1 MALDNALGTKT
12 PDITGGTVDILAGKK
27 GRTPSVQDMI
37 GVKGDI
43 FRQMQQKNEE
53 LARIEPEAA
62 VKQATIKAGVES
74 ELAGQE
80 KAQLQNYQQE
90 MAKLN
95 IPEFEPTQ
103 ETFLGLATMAS
114 LIAFVGRGVAGQPGT
129 TSATGAITAMAG
141 MMKGYQQGRKD
152 VFEREKAIFD
162 KNLQTIK
169 SKTEKL
175 KNELELSMKM
185 AATDRRAAEAKAT
198 IAIAESNSPVLKAK
212 YEKQGLEEA
221 SKFADGLMKDV
232 QFIESERNKLL
243 KGKGTGEIGLPK
255 DKEAIKQYQ
264 ARYQTVRN
272 IDDIESLLTNP
283 KYSRYI
289 TPATKFTPDVIANLQ
304 QNFPELEQKLA
315 RIQAIEF
322 EIGGKALT
330 AAEQRILEPIY
341 GWRGLTVNALRQ
353 RLAGVKDNF
362 NKQLMLSEETYP
374 AFKQLR
380 PKFDAVYDKT
390 GKVPVEPDTPSNV
403 MPTGEKLTAY
413 AKKYFNGDE
422 QKAREYLISKGYQ

>member
-221 SKFADGLMKDV
+221 AKFADGLMKDV